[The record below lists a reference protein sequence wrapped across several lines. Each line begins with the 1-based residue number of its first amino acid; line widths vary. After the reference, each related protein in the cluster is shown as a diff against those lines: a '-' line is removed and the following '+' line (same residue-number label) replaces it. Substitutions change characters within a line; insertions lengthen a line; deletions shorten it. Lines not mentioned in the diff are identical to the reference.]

1 MKILVLSD
9 SHSSLRF
16 MRRCLE
22 TIQPDVMFHLG
33 DYYDDGQAMAE
44 EFPGVTVY
52 QVPGN
57 CDKYRAPVGS
67 REVLMPV
74 VGGVRFYITHGHL
87 HHVKMTLWSLLKDAR
102 AAGAEAALYGHTHE
116 AYCHREGDG
125 LWVMNPGSCG
135 YSGGKAGIVEV
146 SHGTI
151 QAIRLIDESDLEE
164 ML

>member
-1 MKILVLSD
+1 MKILVFSD
-9 SHSSLRF
+9 SHSAISF
-16 MRRCLE
+16 MRACME
-22 TIQPDVMFHLG
+22 AVKPDAVIHLG
-33 DYYDDGQAMAE
+33 DHYDDGEVIKE
-44 EFPGVTVY
+44 EYPDSRMY

-74 VGGVRFYITHGHL
+74 IGGVRFYLTHGHL

-125 LWVMNPGSCG
+125 LWVLNPGSCG
-135 YSGGKAGIVEV
+135 YYGGKAGIVEV
-146 SHGTI
+146 SHGAV
-151 QAIRLIDESDLEE
+151 QQVRLIDESDLEE

>member
-22 TIQPDVMFHLG
+22 KIQPDVMIHLG
-33 DYYDDGQAMAE
+33 DYYDDAQTMAE
-44 EFPGVTVY
+44 EFPAVMVY

-74 VGGVRFYITHGHL
+74 IGGVRFYLTHGHL

-102 AAGAEAALYGHTHE
+102 AAGAEAALYGHTHRANVE
-116 AYCHREGDG
+116 YTTPW
-125 LWVMNPGSCG
+125 LINPGAAENDCCALLEIEN
-135 YSGGKAGIVEV
+135 GKPHVK
-146 SHGTI
+146 
-151 QAIRLIDESDLEE
+151 LINLGFN
-164 ML
+164 

>member
-1 MKILVLSD
+1 
-9 SHSSLRF
+9 

-22 TIQPDVMFHLG
+22 KIQPDVMIHLG
-33 DYYDDGQAMAE
+33 DYYDDAQTMAE
-44 EFPGVTVY
+44 EFPAVTVY

-116 AYCHREGDG
+116 AYCHQEGDG
-125 LWVMNPGSCG
+125 LWVLNPGSSG

-146 SHGTI
+146 SHGAI
-151 QAIRLIDESDLEE
+151 QEIRLIDESDLEE